1 MRRVAADDEAHGPRG
16 RCQSRAIGGGIGR
29 WTAVRTIGVDRKH
42 LLRHAAGSRCR
53 GLEQWRSARSWLSRT
68 QQCLF
73 NRLFRQYLSADST
86 ARQYLAIP
94 SERPPPKGRF
104 TGDASAVTRDG
115 KRVPRDITVTSE
127 NIIQDAADWQGLQY
141 QCMGHEQMATVLVG
155 FVFAALVEE
164 SPTDV
169 ERLINFAPKAT
180 PSDGYHP
187 KKFGGNK
194 LVLIPSLNDIDTL
207 DDPGIQWFLTL
218 VAVIDQVRMALM
230 VISFLFL
237 LKALLRFF
245 YVDMLLTNSGNRH
258 FFRAFTGMVTR
269 ECDNFHYGMFCMLFC
284 LPLYTFKHFGLYTF
298 KHFGLSGHLSVPSC
312 LPGPSPT
319 LPGIGR
325 TVPPQSMGCSRR
337 SRTPHR

>member
-1 MRRVAADDEAHGPRG
+1 MMKRTAREGGVKVGP
-16 RCQSRAIGGGIGR
+16 S
-29 WTAVRTIGVDRKH
+29 AVE
-42 LLRHAAGSRCR
+42 LAAGPPF
-53 GLEQWRSARSWLSRT
+53 GRSGSIASISSDTPLVPGAVGWSNGDPPGPGFART

-245 YVDMLLTNSGNRH
+245 YVDMLLTNSGNRQ